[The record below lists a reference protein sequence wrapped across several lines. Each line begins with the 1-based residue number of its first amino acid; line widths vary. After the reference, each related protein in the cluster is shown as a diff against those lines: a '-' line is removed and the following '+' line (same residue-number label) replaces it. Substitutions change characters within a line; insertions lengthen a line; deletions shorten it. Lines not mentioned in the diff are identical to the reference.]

1 MIVAVKRNRKQK
13 FIKLISLVVLV
24 AMFGA
29 YSYYMNK
36 TFEEKQKQEL
46 QEKQA
51 LKIEEEKKEKAKKNL
66 ERAILSEVEKA
77 VDLVGQEH
85 IKHVKL
91 IENKVV
97 IVCEPDTNL
106 DALIVRYGVMALIK
120 RTLTEVIVAVDINF
134 ILKSKSNE
142 KK

>member
-24 AMFGA
+24 AMFGG
-29 YSYYMNK
+29 YYYYMNK

-66 ERAILSEVEKA
+66 ERAILSEIEKA

>member
-1 MIVAVKRNRKQK
+1 MIVAVKRNRKSK
-13 FIKLISLVVLV
+13 FIKFISLVVLI
-24 AMFGA
+24 AMFGG
-29 YSYYMNK
+29 YYYHMNK
-36 TFEEKQKQEL
+36 TFEEKQKIEL
-46 QEKQA
+46 AEKQA
-51 LKIEEEKKEKAKKNL
+51 QKIEEEKKEKAKKDV
-66 ERAILSEVEKA
+66 ERAILLEVEKA

-91 IENKVV
+91 IENKIV

-120 RTLTEVIVAVDINF
+120 RTLNEIVIAVDVNF
-134 ILKSKSNE
+134 ILKSKLNE

>member
-1 MIVAVKRNRKQK
+1 
-13 FIKLISLVVLV
+13 
-24 AMFGA
+24 
-29 YSYYMNK
+29 MNK
-36 TFEEKQKQEL
+36 TFEEKQKIEL
-46 QEKQA
+46 AEKQA
-51 LKIEEEKKEKAKKNL
+51 QKIEEEKKEKAKKDV

-91 IENKVV
+91 IENKIV

-120 RTLTEVIVAVDINF
+120 RTLNEIVIAVDVNF
-134 ILKSKSNE
+134 ILKSKLNE

>member
-13 FIKLISLVVLV
+13 FIKLISLVVLI
-24 AMFGA
+24 AMFGG
-29 YSYYMNK
+29 YYYYMNK

>member
-1 MIVAVKRNRKQK
+1 MIVAVKRNRKSK
-13 FIKLISLVVLV
+13 VIKLISLVVLI
-24 AMFGA
+24 AMFGG
-29 YSYYMNK
+29 YYYHMNK
-36 TFEEKQKQEL
+36 TFEEKQKKEL
-46 QEKQA
+46 AEKQA
-51 LKIEEEKKEKAKKNL
+51 LKIEEEKKEKAKKDV

-91 IENKVV
+91 IENKIV

-106 DALIVRYGVMALIK
+106 DALVVRYGVMALIK
-120 RTLTEVIVAVDINF
+120 RTLNEIVIAVDVNF
-134 ILKSKSNE
+134 ILKSKLNE